1 MELIVPPFLKPGD
14 TIGIV
19 APARKVSEDEI
30 APAIQIVKGWGL
42 NVVLGKNLFGN
53 FNQFSGTDFER
64 AADLQEMFENPD
76 IKAILCARGGYGSV
90 RLLDKINLRE
100 LQRNPKW
107 LVGYS
112 DITVL
117 HGILNNWYLVE
128 TLHATMP
135 INFPKDGKDDRSTTL
150 LKQTLFGKS
159 PFYNIEPN
167 KYSRTGSGEGFIT
180 GGNLSILYSLSGTDA
195 DIAADEKILFIEDL
209 DEYLYHIDRMIMNL
223 KHSGKLKNLAGLVV
237 GSMSDMHDNAVPF
250 GKTAYEIIREAVDE
264 YDYPVCFGFPAGHS
278 GENVPLILGRKAKLE
293 ITEMGATLQF
303 SAPNCNL

>member
-19 APARKVSEDEI
+19 APARKVSVDEI

-76 IKAILCARGGYGSV
+76 VKAILCARGGYGSV
-90 RLLDKINLRE
+90 RLLDKINLRD

-135 INFPKDGKDDRSTTL
+135 INFPKDGKDDSSTAL

-159 PFYNIEPN
+159 PFYNIEPHSL
-167 KYSRTGSGEGFIT
+167 SRKGSGEGFVT

-237 GSMSDMHDNAVPF
+237 GSMSEMHDNTIPF
-250 GKTAYEIIREAVDE
+250 GKTAYEIIREAVEE
-264 YDYPVCFGFPAGHS
+264 YDYPVCFGFPAGHN
-278 GENVPLILGRKAKLE
+278 GENVPLILGRKAKLDV
-293 ITEMGATLQF
+293 TNQGATLQF
-303 SAPNCNL
+303 SAPNCKI

>member
-14 TIGIV
+14 TVGIV

-42 NVVLGKNLFGN
+42 NVVLGKSLFGG

-76 IKAILCARGGYGSV
+76 VKAILCARGGYGSV
-90 RLLDKINLRE
+90 RLLDKINLRD

-135 INFPKDGKDDRSTTL
+135 INFPKDGKDNGSTTL

-167 KYSRTGSGEGFIT
+167 KYSRMGSSEGFVT
-180 GGNLSILYSLSGTDA
+180 GGNLSILYSLSGTEA

-264 YDYPVCFGFPAGHS
+264 YDYPVCFGFPAGHC
-278 GENVPLILGRKAKLE
+278 GENVPLIMGRKAKLE
-293 ITEMGATLQF
+293 VTELGSTLQF
-303 SAPNCNL
+303 SAPSCKL